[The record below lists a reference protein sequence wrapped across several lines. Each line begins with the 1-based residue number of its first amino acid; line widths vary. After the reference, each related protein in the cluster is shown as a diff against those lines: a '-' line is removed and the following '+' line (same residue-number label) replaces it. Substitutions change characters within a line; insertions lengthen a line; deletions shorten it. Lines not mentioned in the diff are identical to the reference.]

1 MVTVTG
7 RGTWTGTGTGTVT
20 GQAAGNLSHQ
30 SFLLHTFSYRILVR
44 VQVSLGKVISLSL
57 TLCLAN
63 ICTTL
68 SYMIIYIEIII
79 VHSNMLLAIKLAIN
93 KYAAKKASL
102 AAINCY
108 SNWFIGRRRWRRRR
122 CLYYK
127 HSRCVAAAAA
137 SALALRFTHDRKE
150 SETERERQTDR
161 QRERAQRNWANR
173 CDSILLRVQ
182 THTHTQRSLQG
193 AQLCAC
199 VCAYKA
205 LTRICSDLVLLNA
218 ELRSQVDRVDHSGTC
233 AFLNVVRSLCCA
245 RACIFVQVKVF

>member
-7 RGTWTGTGTGTVT
+7 RGTWTGTGTVT

-30 SFLLHTFSYRILVR
+30 SFLLHTFANRILVR

-127 HSRCVAAAAA
+127 HSRCVAAALLLLWLFGSRTIAKRERDWEREA
-137 SALALRFTHDRKE
+137 DRQA
-150 SETERERQTDR
+150 ERERSAIELIAVIR
-161 QRERAQRNWANR
+161 FCFEY
-173 CDSILLRVQ
+173 
-182 THTHTQRSLQG
+182 THTHV
-193 AQLCAC
+193 AQLTRRAAVRMC
-199 VCAYKA
+199 VC
-205 LTRICSDLVLLNA
+205 L
-218 ELRSQVDRVDHSGTC
+218 
-233 AFLNVVRSLCCA
+233 
-245 RACIFVQVKVF
+245 